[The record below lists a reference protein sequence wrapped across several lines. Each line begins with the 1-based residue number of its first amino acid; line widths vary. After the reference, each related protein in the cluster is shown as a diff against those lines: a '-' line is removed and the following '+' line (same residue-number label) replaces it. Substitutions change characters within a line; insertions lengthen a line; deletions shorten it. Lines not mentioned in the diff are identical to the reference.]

1 VHAHNASTQEAEE
14 GVPEFQVTMGYRA
27 NLSKKKKYKGK
38 QKKKERK
45 KERKKQVLLLCH
57 VL

>member
-27 NLSKKKKYKGK
+27 NLSKKKKIQRKA
-38 QKKKERK
+38 KEKRK